1 MRERTV
7 START
12 PHTEWLANESL
23 WCEGMH
29 NTKHWRMNMVRFG
42 MALHTT
48 IVCEGLATWNIW
60 QLQWP
65 ILPLL
70 CRSSENGHGGGCCHL
85 PHATYTHMTHDRI
98 IHYFYDKIRVCA
110 ITSFV
115 VWINAFVWHSHHTHT
130 QHNIH
135 ARCAVNPKTQSYEWI
150 KFILCVLCVWCH
162 VYISMSDNCAKVI
175 YGIKYDRVANDRGLG
190 RSLAN
195 AFRTTVHMT
204 RGACVVRQPNA
215 PKTVF
220 SKRGR
225 RKILLPQNGMILHNW
240 HTGTGT

>member
-150 KFILCVLCVWCH
+150 KFILCVLCVVPCIYQYVWQLCKGNLWH
-162 VYISMSDNCAKVI
+162 KIWPGGKWSRAGAIVSQRFPDDCTHDTRCLRCAPTK
-175 YGIKYDRVANDRGLG
+175 
-190 RSLAN
+190 
-195 AFRTTVHMT
+195 RTKN
-204 RGACVVRQPNA
+204 RIFKAWP
-215 PKTVF
+215 PKNPITA
-220 SKRGR
+220 K
-225 RKILLPQNGMILHNW
+225 W
-240 HTGTGT
+240 HDIT